1 MMRKI
6 NISKTLEKKMSE
18 NRRQRRMEKA
28 ARQVKNNMPT
38 LGDEF
43 KLDVAAD
50 AADIV
55 INLKQVERERREIWD
70 FFPRRREE
78 ILLNDEEQKKLRDA
92 CLLFAWTNRERTRGV
107 TPYRLLHEMLA
118 LAQWTCMFDVQYT
131 LSPEVDEFINNLFI
145 NN

>member
-1 MMRKI
+1 MRIKK
-6 NISKTLEKKMSE
+6 NHSLAEKMSE
-18 NRRQRRMEKA
+18 NRRKRRMEKA

-38 LGDEF
+38 LGDAI
-43 KLDVAAD
+43 KLDAAAD

-55 INLKQVERERREIWD
+55 INLEQVERERREIWD

-131 LSPEVDEFINNLFI
+131 LSPEVDDFVTNYINNI
-145 NN
+145 

>member
-1 MMRKI
+1 
-6 NISKTLEKKMSE
+6 MSE

-38 LGDEF
+38 LGDAF

-55 INLKQVERERREIWD
+55 INLEQVERERREIWD

-107 TPYRLLHEMLA
+107 TPYRLLHEMLV

-131 LSPEVDEFINNLFI
+131 LSPEVDDFISNII
-145 NN
+145 NI

>member
-1 MMRKI
+1 MRIKK
-6 NISKTLEKKMSE
+6 NHSLAEKMSE

-38 LGDEF
+38 LGDAI

-131 LSPEVDEFINNLFI
+131 LSPEVDDFVTKLINNI
-145 NN
+145 

>member
-1 MMRKI
+1 MRKI
-6 NISKTLEKKMSE
+6 NISKTLAKKMSE

-38 LGDEF
+38 LGDAF

-107 TPYRLLHEMLA
+107 TPYRLLHEMLV

-131 LSPEVDEFINNLFI
+131 LSPEVDDFVTKLINNI
-145 NN
+145 